1 MRNGSAIA
9 LVVGLTF
16 ASSLQGQEPLEESQ
30 ALEDR
35 IVALERQVATL
46 ETRLATR
53 STVGAGS
60 LASSEAGL
68 LVQSRL
74 DNVERDLA
82 AVIRKM
88 DRLGSQAA
96 AAQRDASEA
105 KRTAK
110 NALNTSKQALT
121 R

>member
-1 MRNGSAIA
+1 MRYS
-9 LVVGLTF
+9 LVMLFVVVLTF

-68 LVQSRL
+68 LVRSRL
-74 DNVERDLA
+74 DHVERDLA
-82 AVIRKM
+82 AVIRKI

-110 NALNTSKQALT
+110 NALNTAKQALT